1 LAYLN
6 GSASGTSDYIFSGSR
21 DGTLKRWE
29 LNNRDA
35 SFSATFESHV
45 DWVCSSLP
53 FLFNLIGAY
62 EFCTPPP
69 SVGNL

>member
-6 GSASGTSDYIFSGSR
+6 GSAYGTSDYIFSGSR

-29 LNNRDA
+29 INDGDA

-45 DWVCSSLP
+45 DWVCSSLC
-53 FLFNLIGAY
+53 FLFNLTSA
-62 EFCTPPP
+62 
-69 SVGNL
+69 